1 MDIPTESLEKTIQ
14 TWIVYIFRDT
24 TRCVNRGDIGEK
36 IIDYQRNLSLL
47 LGKVLPI
54 ASGNMPYMQSHIP
67 ARLYAGAFEI
77 VLP

>member
-1 MDIPTESLEKTIQ
+1 MDLPTESLEKTIQ

-24 TRCVNRGDIGEK
+24 TRCVNRGDIREK

-54 ASGNMPYMQSHIP
+54 TAGNVPHMQPHIP
-67 ARLYAGAFEI
+67 ARPNAGTFEI